1 MVEWR
6 WDWMHTVIL
15 LALIAATVVLIVLG
29 HGNTVLQIFAVAS
42 GGTGVAAL
50 LKGSPR
56 QKTDDFAVVVDKEQP
71 K

>member
-1 MVEWR
+1 MVEWK

-29 HGNTVLQIFAVAS
+29 HGNIVMQIFALAS
-42 GGTGVAAL
+42 GGVGIGAL
-50 LKGSPR
+50 FKGSPR
-56 QKTDDFAVVVDKEQP
+56 QKTDDLAVVVDKEIP